1 RKYRAQTDVR
11 IALGERVIT
20 KEQAAYLMSNHLTD
34 FLQVDLLNFGGITQA
49 KKISAVA
56 ETLGVEMAFHNAFG
70 PIQNA
75 ATVQLDA
82 SIPNFL
88 LQESFYDVFPQWKK
102 DLVGGEMKV
111 VDGRTRVPTKPG
123 IGVDVNDKVIEAHR
137 VDGQEYFDPREPVWV
152 VKDTWKD

>member
-1 RKYRAQTDVR
+1 
-11 IALGERVIT
+11 
-20 KEQAAYLMSNHLTD
+20 
-34 FLQVDLLNFGGITQA
+34 VDLLNFGGITQA

-82 SIPNFL
+82 TIPNFL

-102 DLVGGEMKV
+102 DLVRDQMPVK
-111 VDGRTRVPTKPG
+111 DGRTRVPNKPG
-123 IGVDVNDKVIEAHR
+123 LGVDVDEKVLEAHKA
-137 VDGQEYFDPREPVWV
+137 DGQESFDPAEPVWV